1 MNSLKHTQPPLQ
13 GKPTELL
20 QMPDGGATWRRLD
33 LHLHSPGVLTFI
45 PPKGTKREDG
55 IGLSDAYIEQLA
67 TQGISVAAI
76 TDYNGVNIEW
86 FEVTAAKAS
95 NRGITLLPG
104 VEMTFRQYKYGVHL
118 LAIFAGDTDLK
129 SLNTF
134 LQSLDKDSGAPLFD
148 NRGSH
153 RDIDPKISLTDAL
166 KKLRSQFNCLLI
178 LPHPD
183 QTNGLCKS
191 LTAEVAA
198 KLLMEIGPDAI
209 EYCPDKEKNKLQS
222 TGVLSENFWDQVAF
236 VEFSNP
242 RRIEEIG
249 TQYRTNGTLR
259 ATYLKL
265 SATNLDA
272 LRMALHDPQTRLSIG
287 GIPSANHPRIRNMA
301 ISGSGFLGNLNIS
314 WNQDLNVL
322 IGGKGVGKSAILESL
337 RYAFA
342 MPPYSDRSS
351 REELV
356 HRALG
361 SDGKVEV
368 ILDRPIREG
377 KIRQYRIVRAWGE
390 EPHTFQVNPEK
401 PLKAAPSELLTP
413 DGGLMVFGQRD
424 IYAVSGNQERRLAL
438 LDELIGEQARKCAD
452 AVGKAM
458 ESLTTNSVAI
468 LDLQTKLA
476 KREEYFQRLKK
487 IDHEIET
494 QKKQA
499 QERPKDGA
507 DFRGLGECLRNA
519 TNALRSASVD
529 CDQWRLNLLALLE
542 TTHRNLM
549 DVQDKESA
557 ILQEAAKVL
566 ALLEESLKV
575 VLDDQTTLFEQAIQG
590 LARLDMRCQEKLR
603 ASVEESNKNE
613 REEKR
618 EPPGQDQLI
627 KLTEEKTSLASLIAD
642 LNGIEDRLKM
652 LKQERQ
658 GFLQQIR
665 DCRSIQNGLRRER
678 ADAISESLNGRL
690 DLRVEFKG
698 QKESYKEQLSLLL
711 KGSNISEDAI
721 GQIVLPEAT
730 DGIAVAEAVRTGTKE
745 VQKRFGLK
753 PEAADRL
760 IHWLTAEQSRLL
772 DLEKLIPQ
780 DALRLKMKIDG
791 QYRTLEHLSAG
802 QGAIE
807 VLLLLLGLKSQILV
821 IDQPDD
827 YLDDRFV
834 HEEILQ
840 ILREQKGLKD
850 QSPQHQLIL
859 ATNDATIP
867 VMGDAELV
875 IPLEVRGD
883 RAHIIGR
890 AAIDDRSM
898 QELIKTLMQGGKEAF
913 QKRAKKYGGLTS
925 QCINKLL

>member
-1 MNSLKHTQPPLQ
+1 MTSLKHSHPAHR
-13 GKPTELL
+13 GNSSELL
-20 QMPDGGATWRRLD
+20 QMPGGGATWHRLD
-33 LHLHSPGVLTFI
+33 LHLHSPGVLTFM

-55 IGLSDAYIEQLA
+55 IGLADAYIEQLS
-67 TQGISVAAI
+67 TQGISIAAI

-104 VEMTFRQYKYGVHL
+104 VEITFRQYKYGLHI

-134 LQSLDKDSGAPLFD
+134 LQSLDKDPTTPLFD

-153 RDIDPKISLTDAL
+153 RDIDLNVSLTAAL
-166 KKLRSQFNCLLI
+166 KDLRSQFNCLLI

-209 EYCPDKEKNKLQS
+209 EYCPDKEKSKLQS
-222 TGVLSENFWDQVAF
+222 TGVLSANFWDQVAS

-242 RRIEEIG
+242 KRIEEIG

-272 LRMALHDPQTRLSIG
+272 MRLAFHDPETRLSIG
-287 GIPSANHPRIRNMA
+287 GIPSANYPKIRNIA

-314 WNQDLNVL
+314 CSQDLNVI
-322 IGGKGVGKSAILESL
+322 IGGRGVGKSAILETL

-342 MPPYSDRSS
+342 MTPYSDQSS

-356 HRALG
+356 RRALG

-377 KIRQYRIVRAWGE
+377 KIRQYRIIRAWGE
-390 EPHTFQVNPEK
+390 EPHTFQVSPEK
-401 PLKAAPSELLTP
+401 PLKATPSELLTP
-413 DGGLMVFGQRD
+413 DGGLTVFGQREID
-424 IYAVSGNQERRLAL
+424 AVAGSQECRLAL
-438 LDELIGEQARKCAD
+438 FDELIGEQARKSAD

-458 ESLTTNSVAI
+458 ELLTANSTAI

-476 KREEYFQRLKK
+476 KREEYSQRLKK
-487 IDHEIET
+487 IDQEIET
-494 QKKQA
+494 HKNQS
-499 QERPKDGA
+499 QERPKERA
-507 DFRGLGECLRNA
+507 DFRGLGECLKNA
-519 TNALRSASVD
+519 THALRSASAD

-549 DVQDKESA
+549 DMQDKESA

-566 ALLEESLKV
+566 AVLQESLKV
-575 VLDDQTTLFEQAIQG
+575 VLDDQTTLFEQAIQS

-603 ASVEESNKNE
+603 ASAEENNKIE
-613 REEKR
+613 RDAKKEL
-618 EPPGQDQLI
+618 PGQDRLLR
-627 KLTEEKTSLASLIAD
+627 LTEERTSLSSLIAE
-642 LNGIEDRLKM
+642 LNGIEDPLKT
-652 LKQERQ
+652 LRQKRQ
-658 GFLQQIR
+658 GLLQQIK
-665 DCRSIQNGLRRER
+665 DCRSMQNGLRRER
-678 ADAISESLNGRL
+678 ADAIAECLNGRL
-690 DLRVEFKG
+690 HLQVEFKG
-698 QKESYKEQLSLLL
+698 QKESYKEQISFLL
-711 KGSNISEDAI
+711 KGATLSQDAI
-721 GQIVLPEAT
+721 DQLVLPEAT
-730 DGIAVAEAVRTGTKE
+730 DGIAVAEAIRAGSKE
-745 VQKRFGLK
+745 VQTRFGLN
-753 PEAADRL
+753 PEMSDRL
-760 IHWLTAEQSRLL
+760 IHWLTAEPSRLL

-780 DALRLKMKIDG
+780 DALRLKIKMDG
-791 QYRTLEHLSAG
+791 QYRSLEHLSAG

-821 IDQPDD
+821 IDQVED

-840 ILREQKGLKD
+840 ILREQKGLKN
-850 QSPQHQLIL
+850 QNPQHQVIL

-875 IPLEVRGD
+875 ISLEGRDD
-883 RAHIIGR
+883 RTHITGC
-890 AAIDDRSM
+890 ASIDDRSM
-898 QELIKTLMQGGKEAF
+898 QELIKTLMEGGKEAF
-913 QKRAKKYGGLTS
+913 QKRAKKHGGLTPQS
-925 QCINKLL
+925 IN

>member
-1 MNSLKHTQPPLQ
+1 MNSLKHSRPPHP
-13 GKPTELL
+13 GNPPELL
-20 QMPDGGATWRRLD
+20 QTSEGGATWHRID
-33 LHLHSPGVLTFI
+33 LHLHSPGVLTFT
-45 PPKGTKREDG
+45 PPKGTNREDG
-55 IGLSDAYIEQLA
+55 IGLADAYIEQLA
-67 TQGISVAAI
+67 TQGISVAGI

-95 NRGITLLPG
+95 NRGIILLPG
-104 VEMTFRQYKYGVHL
+104 VEMTFRQYKYGLHI

-134 LQSLDKDSGAPLFD
+134 LRSLDKDPATPLFD
-148 NRGSH
+148 SRGSH
-153 RDIDPKISLTDAL
+153 RDIDLKISLTVAL
-166 KKLRSQFNCLLI
+166 KDLRSQFNCLLI

-191 LTAEVAA
+191 LTTEVAA

-222 TGVLSENFWDQVAF
+222 TGVLSADFWDQVAS

-242 RRIEEIG
+242 KRIEEIG

-287 GIPSANHPRIRNMA
+287 GIPSANHPRIRNVT

-314 WNQDLNVL
+314 WSQDLNVI
-322 IGGKGVGKSAILESL
+322 IGGKGAGKSAIVESL

-342 MPPYSDRSS
+342 MPSYSDQSS

-356 HRALG
+356 RRALG

-368 ILDRPIREG
+368 VLDRPIREG

-390 EPHTFQVNPEK
+390 EPRTFQVNPEK
-401 PLKAAPSELLTP
+401 PLKATPSELLTP
-413 DGGLMVFGQRD
+413 DGGLTVFGQRE
-424 IYAVSGNQERRLAL
+424 IYAVSGSQKHRLAL
-438 LDELIGEQARKCAD
+438 LDELIGEQAGKCAN
-452 AVGKAM
+452 AVSKAL
-458 ESLTTNSVAI
+458 ESLTINSAAV
-468 LDLQTKLA
+468 LDLETKGA
-476 KREEYFQRLKK
+476 NREECLKRLKEV
-487 IDHEIET
+487 DHEIET
-494 QKKQA
+494 HKKLFF
-499 QERPKDGA
+499 ERPKEGGESP
-507 DFRGLGECLRNA
+507 GLGECLKNA
-519 TNALRSASVD
+519 TNALRSGSTD

-549 DVQDKESA
+549 SVEDKQSD

-566 ALLEESLKV
+566 SVLEESLKV
-575 VLDDQTTLFEQAIQG
+575 VLDDQTTLFEQAIQN
-590 LARLDMRCQEKLR
+590 LARLDMRLR
-603 ASVEESNKNE
+603 ERLRTSAKESNKTE
-613 REEKR
+613 REARKD
-618 EPPGQDQLI
+618 PPGQDQLSR
-627 KLTEEKTSLASLIAD
+627 LTEERTSLSSRIAEF
-642 LNGIEDRLKM
+642 NGIEDRLKN
-652 LKQERQ
+652 LRQERRGLLHQ
-658 GFLQQIR
+658 LR
-665 DCRSIQNGLRRER
+665 DCRSKQNGLRKER
-678 ADAISESLNGRL
+678 VDAIAESLNGRF

-698 QKESYKEQLSLLL
+698 DKESYKEQLSLLL
-711 KGSNISEDAI
+711 KGSNISQEAI
-721 GQIVLPEAT
+721 DQLVLPEAT
-730 DGIAVAEAVRTGTKE
+730 DGIAVSEAVQTGSKE
-745 VQKRFGLK
+745 VQTRFDLK
-753 PEAADRL
+753 PEMADRL

-791 QYRTLEHLSAG
+791 QYRFLEHLSAG

-827 YLDDRFV
+827 YLNDRFV

-850 QSPQHQLIL
+850 QSPQHQVIL

-875 IPLEVRGD
+875 ISLEVRDD

-890 AAIDDRSM
+890 ASIDDRST
-898 QELIKTLMQGGKEAF
+898 QELIKTLMEGGKEAF
-913 QKRAKKYGGLTS
+913 QKRTKKHGGLTPQS
-925 QCINKLL
+925 IN

>member
-1 MNSLKHTQPPLQ
+1 MNSLKHSRPPHQ
-13 GKPTELL
+13 ENPAELL
-20 QMPDGGATWRRLD
+20 QRPEGGAAWHRLD
-33 LHLHSPGVLTFI
+33 LHLHSPGVLTFM

-55 IGLSDAYIEQLA
+55 IGLADAYIEQLA
-67 TQGISVAAI
+67 TQGISIAGI

-104 VEMTFRQYKYGVHL
+104 VEMTFRQYKYGLHI
-118 LAIFAGDTDLK
+118 LAIFAGDTNLK
-129 SLNTF
+129 SLNAF
-134 LQSLDKDSGAPLFD
+134 LRSLDKDPATPLFD

-153 RDIDPKISLTDAL
+153 RDIDLKISLTAAL
-166 KKLRSQFNCLLI
+166 KNLRNQFNCLLI

-222 TGVLSENFWDQVAF
+222 TGVLSANFWDQVAS

-242 RRIEEIG
+242 KRIEEIG

-272 LRMALHDPQTRLSIG
+272 LRLALHDPQTRLSIS
-287 GIPSANHPRIRNMA
+287 GIPSGNHPRIRNIA

-314 WNQDLNVL
+314 WNQDLNVI
-322 IGGKGVGKSAILESL
+322 IGARGAGKSAIIESL

-342 MPPYSDRSS
+342 MAPYADPSS

-356 HRALG
+356 RRALG

-377 KIRQYRIVRAWGE
+377 KIRQYRIVRAWGK
-390 EPHTFQVNPEK
+390 EPSTFQVSPEK
-401 PLKAAPSELLTP
+401 PLKATPSELLTP
-413 DGGLMVFGQRD
+413 DGGLTVFGQRE
-424 IYAVSGNQERRLAL
+424 IYAVSGSQDHRLAL

-458 ESLTTNSVAI
+458 ESFATNSAAI
-468 LDLQTKLA
+468 LDLETKLA
-476 KREEYFQRLKK
+476 KREEYLQRLKK

-494 QKKQA
+494 HKNPA
-499 QERPKDGA
+499 PERPKEGA
-507 DFRGLGECLRNA
+507 DFRGLGECLKNA

-542 TTHRNLM
+542 TTHRNLVN
-549 DVQDKESA
+549 VQDKQSA
-557 ILQEAAKVL
+557 ILQEATKVL

-603 ASVEESNKNE
+603 ASVGSSSKTEQDTKKELA
-613 REEKR
+613 
-618 EPPGQDQLI
+618 GQDQLS
-627 KLTEEKTSLASLIAD
+627 KLTEERTALSSLIAE
-642 LNGIEDRLKM
+642 LNGIEGHLKT
-652 LKQERQ
+652 LRQKRQ
-658 GFLQQIR
+658 GLLQQLR
-665 DCRSIQNGLRRER
+665 DSRSMQNGLRRER
-678 ADAISESLNGRL
+678 TDAIAESLNGRL
-690 DLRVEFKG
+690 DLQVEFKG

-711 KGSNISEDAI
+711 KGSNMSQEAI
-721 GQIVLPEAT
+721 DQLVLPEAT
-730 DGIAVAEAVRTGTKE
+730 DGIAVAEAVRAGSKE
-745 VQKRFGLK
+745 VQIRFGLK
-753 PEAADRL
+753 PEMADRL
-760 IHWLTAEQSRLL
+760 IHWFTAKQSLLL

-780 DALRLKMKIDG
+780 DALRLKMKMDG
-791 QYRTLEHLSAG
+791 QYRSLDHLSAG
-802 QGAIE
+802 QGATE

-821 IDQPDD
+821 IDQLEDYFDD
-827 YLDDRFV
+827 PFV

-840 ILREQKGLKD
+840 ILREQKGLKA
-850 QSPQHQLIL
+850 QSPQHQIIL

-875 IPLEVRGD
+875 ISLGVRDD
-883 RAHIIGR
+883 RAHIVGR
-890 AAIDDRSM
+890 ASIDDHSI
-898 QELIKTLMQGGKEAF
+898 QELIKTLLQGGKEAF
-913 QKRAKKYGGLTS
+913 QKRAKKHGGLTP
-925 QCINKLL
+925 QPIN

>member
-1 MNSLKHTQPPLQ
+1 MDSLKHARPPLQ
-13 GKPTELL
+13 RKLTELPP
-20 QMPDGGATWRRLD
+20 MSDGGATWRRLD
-33 LHLHSPGVLTFI
+33 LHLHSPSVLTFI
-45 PPKGTKREDG
+45 PPKGTKREEG
-55 IGLSDAYIEQLA
+55 IGLTDAYIEQLA

-104 VEMTFRQYKYGVHL
+104 VEITFRQYKYGVHL

-134 LQSLDKDSGAPLFD
+134 LQSLDKDPTSPLFD

-153 RDIDPKISLTDAL
+153 RDINLNIGLTAAL
-166 KKLRSQFNCLLI
+166 KDLRSKFNCLLI
-178 LPHPD
+178 LPHPA

-191 LTAEVAA
+191 LTPEVAA
-198 KLLMEIGPDAI
+198 KLLIEIGPDAI

-222 TGVLSENFWDQVAF
+222 TGILTENFWDQVAF

-242 RRIEEIG
+242 KRIEEIG
-249 TQYRTNGTLR
+249 TQYRANGTLR

-265 SATNLDA
+265 SAINLDA
-272 LRMALHDPQTRLSIG
+272 LRLALHDPQTRLSIG

-314 WNQDLNVL
+314 WSQDLNVI
-322 IGGKGVGKSAILESL
+322 IGGKGMGKSAILESL

-342 MPPYSDRSS
+342 ITPYSDQSS

-356 HRALG
+356 RRALG
-361 SDGKVEV
+361 SDGKVEI

-390 EPHTFQVNPEK
+390 DPHTFQVNPEK
-401 PLKAAPSELLTP
+401 PLKATPSELLTP
-413 DGGLMVFGQRD
+413 DGGLIVFGQRE
-424 IYAVSGNQERRLAL
+424 IFSVSGSQQHRLAL

-452 AVGKAM
+452 AVSKATQ
-458 ESLTTNSVAI
+458 SLTANSAAI

-476 KREEYFQRLKK
+476 KREEYCQRLKK
-487 IDHEIET
+487 IDDEIET
-494 QKKQA
+494 QKDRP
-499 QERPKDGA
+499 QERPKDRV
-507 DFRGLGECLRNA
+507 DFRGLGECLKNA
-519 TNALRSASVD
+519 TNALRSASAD

-549 DVQDKESA
+549 DAQNKESA

-566 ALLEESLKV
+566 AVLQESLKV
-575 VLDDQTTLFEQAIQG
+575 VLDDQTTLFEQAIQS

-603 ASVEESNKNE
+603 ASTEENNKNE
-613 REEKR
+613 RNGKK
-618 EPPGQDQLI
+618 EPPGRDQLL
-627 KLTEEKTSLASLIAD
+627 KLNEEKTSLASLIAD
-642 LNGIEDRLKM
+642 FGGIEDRLKR
-652 LKQERQ
+652 LRQERQ

-665 DCRSIQNGLRRER
+665 DCRSIQNGLRKER

-690 DLRVEFKG
+690 GFWVEFKG
-698 QKESYKEQLSLLL
+698 QKEGYKKQLSLLL
-711 KGSNISEDAI
+711 KGSNISQDAI
-721 GQIVLPEAT
+721 DQLVLPEDT
-730 DGIAVAEAVRTGTKE
+730 DGSAVAEAVRIGSKE
-745 VQKRFGLK
+745 VQTRFGLK
-753 PEAADRL
+753 PEMADRL
-760 IHWLTAEQSRLL
+760 IHWLTADQSRF
-772 DLEKLIPQ
+772 LELETLFPH

-807 VLLLLLGLKSQILV
+807 VLLLLFGMKNQILV
-821 IDQPDD
+821 IDQMED
-827 YLDDRFV
+827 YLDDRFI

-850 QSPQHQLIL
+850 QSLERQLIL
-859 ATNDATIP
+859 VTNDATIP
-867 VMGDAELV
+867 VIGDAELV
-875 IPLEVRGD
+875 IPLEVRDD

-925 QCINKLL
+925 QCIS